1 MNRQLLKII
10 TFRNIHLKWMHDIF
24 SQAYKQGLFGNKYVW
39 IIVGWYLE
47 DWWTKTDEECTGENL
62 LKAASNLILTSPLR
76 LSNSPQPTISNKV
89 RNVYVSSQ
97 VQSCPKQCTAVLY
110 QKQKDLDTRIW
121 NVLNPTLNIC
131 YSNKKGFAMKEQPWQ
146 RCKLTV
152 MTNYH
157 FYHEWNNVSLS
168 SISSSIQEIRADNWA
183 NTNNSFFISYFQT
196 AQQLNSTYEERCRHS
211 NFTSHEY
218 ASFTYDAVWTIAL
231 MLNKSI
237 PLLGEKN
244 KTLETIKYGD
254 KETAE
259 IMKDILFRTNF
270 TGMSVG

>member
-1 MNRQLLKII
+1 MNRQLFQII

-47 DWWTKTDEECTGENL
+47 DWWTKTDEDCTGENL

-121 NVLNPTLNIC
+121 NVLNPWLLFCLRWAFVIPI
-131 YSNKKGFAMKEQPWQ
+131 K
-146 RCKLTV
+146 R
-152 MTNYH
+152 
-157 FYHEWNNVSLS
+157 SLLW
-168 SISSSIQEIRADNWA
+168 RDNHSRDV
-183 NTNNSFFISYFQT
+183 NS
-196 AQQLNSTYEERCRHS
+196 
-211 NFTSHEY
+211 
-218 ASFTYDAVWTIAL
+218 
-231 MLNKSI
+231 K
-237 PLLGEKN
+237 
-244 KTLETIKYGD
+244 
-254 KETAE
+254 
-259 IMKDILFRTNF
+259 
-270 TGMSVG
+270 

>member
-1 MNRQLLKII
+1 MCIFLL
-10 TFRNIHLKWMHDIF
+10 R
-24 SQAYKQGLFGNKYVW
+24 
-39 IIVGWYLE
+39 
-47 DWWTKTDEECTGENL
+47 
-62 LKAASNLILTSPLR
+62 
-76 LSNSPQPTISNKV
+76 
-89 RNVYVSSQ
+89 SSL
-97 VQSCPKQCTAVLY
+97 VQN
-110 QKQKDLDTRIW
+110 
-121 NVLNPTLNIC
+121 NVLLFCTKNERFRHADLKCSESLVTFLFTLNIF
-131 YSNKKGFAMKEQPWQ
+131 YSSKKVFVMKGQPWQ
-146 RCKLTV
+146 RCKLKV

-157 FYHEWNNVSLS
+157 FYYEWNNVSLS

-231 MLNKSI
+231 MLDKSI

-244 KTLETIKYGD
+244 KTFETIKYGD